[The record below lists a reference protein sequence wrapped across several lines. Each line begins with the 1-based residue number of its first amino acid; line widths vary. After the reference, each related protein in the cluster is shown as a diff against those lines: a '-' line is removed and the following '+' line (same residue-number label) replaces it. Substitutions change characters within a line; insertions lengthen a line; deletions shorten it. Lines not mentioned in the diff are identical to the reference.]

1 VSQRANLPPPGRPQ
15 AAEPSAAILGRVV
28 GELPGGIIV
37 ASGSGRLR
45 YANHAAARMLGYADP
60 DQVPELLKP
69 LVVAILE
76 VECVPVVVG
85 ADKH

>member
-45 YANHAAARMLGYADP
+45 
-60 DQVPELLKP
+60 
-69 LVVAILE
+69 
-76 VECVPVVVG
+76 
-85 ADKH
+85 